1 MKAKGFIEAR
11 IISVNYNGVIRANKP
26 NVDLAEKML
35 LASPKDHVECP
46 TYNHFMPGV
55 YIREMH
61 IPKGTLIIGHEHIV
75 ESTNVF
81 LKGKLKLLQEDGTW
95 QELEAPMM
103 FKGKLGRKVA
113 IALEDCVWQNIFAT
127 EEKDLQVLENTLIRK
142 SQAFLEREKCLLA
155 Q

>member
-1 MKAKGFIEAR
+1 MKGFIEAR
-11 IISVNYNGVIRANKP
+11 IISVNYNGVIRANYKP
-26 NVDLAEKML
+26 NIELAEKML
-35 LASPKDHVECP
+35 LPEPQVECP
-46 TYNHFMPGV
+46 VYNHFMPGI

-61 IPKGTLIIGHEHIV
+61 IPKGTLVIGHEHIV

-81 LKGKLKLLQEDGTW
+81 LKGKLKLLQEDGSW

-127 EEKDLQVLENTLIRK
+127 DETDIEVLESTLIRK
-142 SQAFLEREKCLLA
+142 SVAYLEHTKCLLA